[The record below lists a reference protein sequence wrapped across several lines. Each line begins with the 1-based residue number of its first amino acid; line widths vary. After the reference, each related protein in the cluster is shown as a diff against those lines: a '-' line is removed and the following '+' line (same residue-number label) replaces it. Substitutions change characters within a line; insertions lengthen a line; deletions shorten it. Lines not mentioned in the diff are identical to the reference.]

1 MAKSAMVK
9 TVYHLYTRAIRP
21 GRGQV
26 KMVAAY
32 LTAPI
37 GSNFPIIDSHSMEQ
51 KYATIEGEICYH
63 CTSILDRSL
72 FLTFIGSKLS
82 QTPIHAQY

>member
-9 TVYHLYTRAIRP
+9 TVYYVYLYTRASRP

-37 GSNFPIIDSHSMEQ
+37 GSNFPIIDSHSKEQ
-51 KYATIEGEICYH
+51 KYATIEGENCYH
-63 CTSILDRSL
+63 CTYIYS
-72 FLTFIGSKLS
+72 GSHL
-82 QTPIHAQY
+82 IFYFYRF